1 MTCLQSKH
9 IWPPKEG
16 LHDVLAGMAPQRRV
30 QKAWES
36 TPQLV
41 PQSLPG
47 MHQRLQVLW
56 SGAEMHTDPPNSH
69 SSRLCVTMVPVGRMG
84 KLRLGAV
91 TLSWESRHWWAA
103 RPEGDDRKPVSGPHA
118 PNQVSQSGVPEKQDH
133 PPPPPPRNLGLSGFG
148 PTHVIRKIPG
158 QRSSKPVPQES
169 PLWLSRRE
177 SDS

>member
-30 QKAWES
+30 KKAREP

-56 SGAEMHTDPPNSH
+56 SGAEMHTDPRNSH

-91 TLSWESRHWWAA
+91 TLSWDHVTGGQQGQKEMTESLSLDPMLQTKSLKVGYPRS
-103 RPEGDDRKPVSGPHA
+103 RII
-118 PNQVSQSGVPEKQDH
+118 
-133 PPPPPPRNLGLSGFG
+133 PPPPPRNLGLSVFG

>member
-30 QKAWES
+30 KKAREP

-41 PQSLPG
+41 SQSLPG

-56 SGAEMHTDPPNSH
+56 SGAEMHTDPRNSH

-91 TLSWESRHWWAA
+91 TLSWDHVTGGQQGQKEMTESLSLDPMLQTKSLKVGYPRS
-103 RPEGDDRKPVSGPHA
+103 RVI
-118 PNQVSQSGVPEKQDH
+118 
-133 PPPPPPRNLGLSGFG
+133 PPPPDLQLGVVWVWADPCHPEDPRPEVFQTCATGVRAVAQHKG
-148 PTHVIRKIPG
+148 I
-158 QRSSKPVPQES
+158 
-169 PLWLSRRE
+169 
-177 SDS
+177 

>member
-30 QKAWES
+30 KKAREP

-41 PQSLPG
+41 SQSLPG

-56 SGAEMHTDPPNSH
+56 SGAEMHTDPRNSH

-91 TLSWESRHWWAA
+91 TLSWDHVTGGQQGQKEMTESLSLDPMLQTKSLKVGYPRS
-103 RPEGDDRKPVSGPHA
+103 RIV
-118 PNQVSQSGVPEKQDH
+118 
-133 PPPPPPRNLGLSGFG
+133 PPPPASQLGVVWVWADPCHPEDPRPAVFQTCATGVRAVAQHKG
-148 PTHVIRKIPG
+148 I
-158 QRSSKPVPQES
+158 
-169 PLWLSRRE
+169 
-177 SDS
+177 

>member
-41 PQSLPG
+41 SQSLPG

-56 SGAEMHTDPPNSH
+56 SGAEMHTNPPNSH

-91 TLSWESRHWWAA
+91 ALSWESRHWWAA
-103 RPEGDDRKPVSGPHA
+103 RPEGEDRKPVSGPHA

>member
-30 QKAWES
+30 KKAREP

-56 SGAEMHTDPPNSH
+56 SGAEMHTDPRNSH

-133 PPPPPPRNLGLSGFG
+133 PPAPASQLGVVCVWADPCHPEDPRPEVFQTCATG
-148 PTHVIRKIPG
+148 
-158 QRSSKPVPQES
+158 VPAVAQQKGI
-169 PLWLSRRE
+169 
-177 SDS
+177 

>member
-30 QKAWES
+30 KKAREP

-41 PQSLPG
+41 SQSLPG
-47 MHQRLQVLW
+47 MHQRLQVLC
-56 SGAEMHTDPPNSH
+56 SGAEMHTNPPNSH

-103 RPEGDDRKPVSGPHA
+103 RPE
-118 PNQVSQSGVPEKQDH
+118 
-133 PPPPPPRNLGLSGFG
+133 
-148 PTHVIRKIPG
+148 
-158 QRSSKPVPQES
+158 
-169 PLWLSRRE
+169 
-177 SDS
+177 